1 MTEEIL
7 DIIDKKNEV
16 IDQQPRDVAHALGL
30 LHRGVSCLV
39 FKDASLQEVLIEKRS
54 QNKDSNPGK
63 KSLVGGHLAAGEDFE
78 EGNKRELQE
87 EIFYGRQLPKEI
99 SPQKLF
105 SFIKNADNDYELKA
119 IYIVVYPGPFTP
131 DPEEVENVRFE
142 KLEKIYRDIDDH
154 PEQYTETFI
163 VTMREYKKYLDTPR
177 KQNDQEGY

>member
-1 MTEEIL
+1 MTEEII

-16 IDQQPRDVAHALGL
+16 IDQQPRDVAHARGL

-63 KSLVGGHLAAGEDFE
+63 KSLVGGHLAAGEDFN

-87 EIFYGRQLPKEI
+87 EIFHGVQLPKEI

-105 SFIKNADNDYELKA
+105 SFIKNADNDYELKT
-119 IYIVVYPGPFTP
+119 IYTVVYPGPFTP
-131 DPEEVENVRFE
+131 NPVEVEHVQFE
-142 KLEKIYRDIDDH
+142 KLVNIYRDIENT

-163 VTMREYKKYLDTPR
+163 LMMREYKKRILDHQ
-177 KQNDQEGY
+177 K